1 MPGASPKVVTVSA
14 PSPGPT
20 VALLGGVHGDEYE
33 GVIAVRWL
41 IDHLRSTLIS
51 GTIRAVAPAHPT
63 AWETT
68 TRESP
73 VDGKNLAR
81 VFPGSATGSAT
92 EVVAYE
98 LTEQVIMGADLLIDL
113 HSAGTN
119 FEMPFLCGF
128 QDDAGC
134 VSKTSQRLA
143 QVFGAEFTWRHLGGP
158 APGRSLSAAYNLNIP
173 AIYTEGGGGRS
184 VRHHELK
191 GYTDGVQRVLHSLS
205 MVQTA
210 PPAVSTSMLVV
221 GSGNTDAGIAAPAA
235 GYLVM
240 HTETG
245 EQCTQDQVLAE
256 IVNEHGVAICRIT
269 APQNGYLMM
278 RRREA
283 RVNTGD
289 TVLIFAAKDDQ

>member
-1 MPGASPKVVTVSA
+1 MPDASPKVVTVSA

-128 QDDAGC
+128 QDDAGI

-143 QVFGAEFTWRHLGGP
+143 QVFGAEFTWRHLGKP
-158 APGRSLSAAYNLNIP
+158 APGRSLSAAHDLNIP

-184 VRHHELK
+184 VQHHELK

-210 PPAVSTSMLVV
+210 PQAVKTSVHVV
-221 GSGNTDAGIAAPAA
+221 GDGNTDTGIAAPAA

-240 HTETG
+240 HSETG
-245 EQCTQDQVLAE
+245 EPCAKDQVLAE
-256 IVNEHGVAICRIT
+256 IVTEDGAAICQIT

-289 TVLIFAAKDDQ
+289 TVLIFAAKDEQ

>member
-1 MPGASPKVVTVSA
+1 MPDASPKVVTLSA

-41 IDHLRSTLIS
+41 VDHLRSTLIS

-73 VDGKNLAR
+73 IDGKNLAR
-81 VFPGSATGSAT
+81 VFPGSAHGSAT

-128 QDDAGC
+128 QDDAGS
-134 VSKTSQRLA
+134 VSQTSQHLA
-143 QVFGAEFTWRHLGGP
+143 QVFGAEFTWRHVGKP
-158 APGRSLSAAYNLNIP
+158 APGRSLSAAYDLNIP

-184 VRHHELK
+184 VRYNELK
-191 GYTDGVQRVLHSLS
+191 GYTDGVRRVLHSLS

-210 PPAVSTSMLVV
+210 PQAVNTSMHVV
-221 GSGNTDAGIAAPAA
+221 GDGNTDAGIAALAA

-240 HTETG
+240 HSETG
-245 EQCTQDQVLAE
+245 EQCVQDQVLAE
-256 IVNEHGVAICRIT
+256 IVTEDGAVICRIT

-289 TVLIFAAKDDQ
+289 TVLIFAAKDEQ